1 VTTRKL
7 VERRYFMNPKATG
20 DNVIA
25 PTWKTDILVEPD
37 IAEIAM
43 PENLRVGRIVSDH
56 RKECQLVECEFD
68 YYGFAFG
75 QSPFPVPEP
84 LAQGLAAHADKGKYA
99 PSEGIPELRRAIAGF
114 NQRHFGLE
122 IDPDRVIVGHG
133 SKDLIHSLFRII
145 QGDVII
151 PTPAWIGYAPQINL
165 LGKQLHLLHR
175 RAESNYKI
183 DADVLERYLEGLPR
197 QQHILILNNPNNPTG
212 AVYSEIELKDIAD
225 VCRRYSTLILADEIY
240 ALTTYEVS
248 RFQSMALIYPEGTFV
263 TNGLS
268 KDRSAGGYRLGYCIL
283 PDNQTELIRKSLT
296 KIIATTYTNVTTP
309 IQYAA
314 ISAFEPN
321 EEIEEYFRLTRE
333 IHRIMGSYLSEEC
346 NKIEGIKATAPEST
360 FYFFLDF
367 NELSSDLKRKG
378 VMTSNDLGASLI
390 SHPFHF
396 AAVTG
401 DGCMLEP
408 DNYGA
413 RIAFVDYDGEQT
425 LANYKQHPPHSKS
438 AEIRFVQQNAAKM
451 IEGVTALEEYVQY
464 IRSPKE

>member
-1 VTTRKL
+1 
-7 VERRYFMNPKATG
+7 MNPTPISEEVTLSDGMA
-20 DNVIA
+20 
-25 PTWKTDILVEPD
+25 DILVEPHVV
-37 IAEIAM
+37 EITM

-56 RKECQLVECEFD
+56 RKECQLIECEFD

-84 LAQGLAAHADKGKYA
+84 LVRALAANADKGKYA

-114 NQRHFGLE
+114 NRRHFGLE
-122 IDPDRVIVGHG
+122 IEPNRVIVGHG
-133 SKDLIHSLFRII
+133 TKDLIYSLFRII

-151 PTPAWIGYAPQINL
+151 PTPAWIGYAPQISL
-165 LGKQLHLLHR
+165 LGKQMHLLHLQ
-175 RAESNYKI
+175 AESNYRL
-183 DADVLERYLEGLPR
+183 DAEVLDRYLAGLPR
-197 QQHILILNNPNNPTG
+197 QQHILILNNPHNPTG
-212 AVYSEIELKDIAD
+212 AVCSERELRDIAD
-225 VCRRYSTLILADEIY
+225 VCRKHRTLIFADEIY

-248 RFQSMALIYPEGTFV
+248 RFQSMASIYPEGTFV

-268 KDRSAGGYRLGYCIL
+268 KDRSAGGYRLGYCIV
-283 PDNQTELIRKSLT
+283 PDYQTEVIKQNLT
-296 KIIATTYTNVTTP
+296 KAIATTYTNVTTP

-314 ISAFEPN
+314 VTAYEPN

-333 IHRIMGSYLSEEC
+333 IHRIMGTYFSEKC
-346 NKIEGIKATAPEST
+346 NRIAGIRATIPAST

-378 VMTSNDLGASLI
+378 VMTSNELGKSLI

-425 LANYKQHPPHSKS
+425 LANFKQNPPQSES
-438 AEIRFVQQNAAKM
+438 DEIKFVQQNAPKM
-451 IEGVTALEEYVQY
+451 IEGFDALEEYVRY
-464 IRSPKE
+464 IRSPAT